1 MPSVN
6 SESFRDN
13 RPERVPDNRKDS
25 IAQKKSVL
33 SDDIYTGAVQY
44 EEEDEGE
51 DIIESREPA
60 RVKRPSQVQHSEP
73 IARNAE
79 NTRYYQEIPASRKTP
94 VMEDDTDD
102 SNQEEDDYTLD
113 LRSRMAKVREQE
125 KIAEQKRKEEEKKKQ
140 ESMLEKQ
147 ISQEVGDTKKRAKI
161 ITVYSAKGG
170 VGKTTLC
177 GMLIQYLCEKGKGPI
192 LAVDAD
198 ANSNLNEVLG
208 VKVETT
214 LGDVREEIARAE
226 LAKENP
232 IPTGMSKADYAE
244 MRFEDALVE
253 DDDFDLLVM
262 GRTQGKGCYCYVNG
276 LLQTQLAKYQNNY
289 PYIVVD
295 NEAGMEHIS
304 RGVLPS
310 MQTAILVSDCSRRGV
325 QAVGRIAELIKECDM
340 HPDTVGLII
349 NRAPK
354 GELNKGIQEEIANQG
369 LTLLGVVPQDETVY
383 EYDCEGRPTSTLPED
398 NPVKTALR
406 AIVDNLKL

>member
-1 MPSVN
+1 MAHV
-6 SESFRDN
+6 
-13 RPERVPDNRKDS
+13 
-25 IAQKKSVL
+25 IAVA
-33 SDDIYTGAVQY
+33 G
-44 EEEDEGE
+44 
-51 DIIESREPA
+51 
-60 RVKRPSQVQHSEP
+60 
-73 IARNAE
+73 
-79 NTRYYQEIPASRKTP
+79 
-94 VMEDDTDD
+94 
-102 SNQEEDDYTLD
+102 
-113 LRSRMAKVREQE
+113 
-125 KIAEQKRKEEEKKKQ
+125 
-140 ESMLEKQ
+140 
-147 ISQEVGDTKKRAKI
+147 
-161 ITVYSAKGG
+161 KGG

-208 VKVETT
+208 VEVETT

-226 LAKENP
+226 LASENP
-232 IPTGMSKADYAE
+232 IPAGMSKADYAE
-244 MRFEDALVE
+244 RRFEDALVE

-262 GRTQGKGCYCYVNG
+262 GNG

-349 NRAPK
+349 NRAPGGK
-354 GELNKGIQEEIANQG
+354 LNDGIREEIEKQG
-369 LTLLGVVPQDETVY
+369 LHLLGVVPQDETVY
-383 EYDCEGRPTSTLPED
+383 EYDCEGKPTAGLPED
-398 NPVKTALR
+398 NPVKMALR
-406 AIVDNLKL
+406 EIVDKLVL

>member
-1 MPSVN
+1 MAHV
-6 SESFRDN
+6 
-13 RPERVPDNRKDS
+13 
-25 IAQKKSVL
+25 IAVA
-33 SDDIYTGAVQY
+33 G
-44 EEEDEGE
+44 
-51 DIIESREPA
+51 
-60 RVKRPSQVQHSEP
+60 
-73 IARNAE
+73 
-79 NTRYYQEIPASRKTP
+79 
-94 VMEDDTDD
+94 
-102 SNQEEDDYTLD
+102 
-113 LRSRMAKVREQE
+113 
-125 KIAEQKRKEEEKKKQ
+125 
-140 ESMLEKQ
+140 
-147 ISQEVGDTKKRAKI
+147 
-161 ITVYSAKGG
+161 KGG

-310 MQTAILVSDCSRRGV
+310 MQTAI
-325 QAVGRIAELIKECDM
+325 QECDM